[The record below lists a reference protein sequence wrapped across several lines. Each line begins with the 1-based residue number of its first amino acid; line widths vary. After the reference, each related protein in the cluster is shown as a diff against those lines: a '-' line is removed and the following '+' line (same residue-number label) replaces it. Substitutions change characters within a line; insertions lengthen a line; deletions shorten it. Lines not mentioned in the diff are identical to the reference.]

1 MHPPRSFAFTE
12 VYTVPHHLPKE
23 RAQVSQVH
31 PNPLPDPVRRHR
43 RYRRLPQTL
52 SLTLFEGERP
62 GSTPPDPSRPIHPVP
77 KAQLSRGSE
86 LEVAGAVGD
95 EWVGGGWCV
104 TRVRCLDVC
113 VLCTRL
119 CGSVCL
125 SVALYVCCVC
135 RSR

>member
-12 VYTVPHHLPKE
+12 VHTVPHPLPKE

-43 RYRRLPQTL
+43 SYRKLPQLTT

-77 KAQLSRGSE
+77 KAQLTVSVAVVAVLAANYCTATEKGKVFS
-86 LEVAGAVGD
+86 EVALLGRFYHD
-95 EWVGGGWCV
+95 
-104 TRVRCLDVC
+104 
-113 VLCTRL
+113 
-119 CGSVCL
+119 
-125 SVALYVCCVC
+125 
-135 RSR
+135 